1 MKVSLSY
8 AARTWG
14 IYAVLVFICLL
25 FMTGA
30 SESVV
35 LTILN
40 IAALLGFTLVAF
52 NEGAYNGEK
61 ACTLAVSLE
70 KQLKEGR
77 VVDDKMRSQVFSKK
91 TGVTMLII
99 CLIPFLFVSILNLA
113 VAPMYPEV
121 ETVQVERE
129 KWTDPNEVAD
139 ETALQ
144 PINWVNVGARVVFM
158 PYVFSYG
165 LVSNATLNLLFLL
178 YGFPMPV
185 AAFVGYMMGPKLRQK
200 KLKDIALGKK
210 RKMRN
215 LKVNRQRKPRGP
227 KAEV

>member
-1 MKVSLSY
+1 MIK
-8 AARTWG
+8 A
-14 IYAVLVFICLL
+14 IYPGTFDPITVGHLDVILRSAKIYDKLIVAVMENRAKKCTFSKEERKQMIEKCIEGLENV
-25 FMTGA
+25 
-30 SESVV
+30 EVV
-35 LTILN
+35 IGEGLTVNLANLYDCRIL
-40 IAALLGFTLVAF
+40 IRGVR
-52 NEGAYNGEK
+52 
-61 ACTLAVSLE
+61 AVSDYESELA
-70 KQLKEGR
+70 LATAN
-77 VVDDKMRSQVFSKK
+77 MN
-91 TGVTMLII
+91 
-99 CLIPFLFVSILNLA
+99 LN
-113 VAPMYPEV
+113 PEV